1 MVSGDMAMYRRIL
14 FALCLAAMS
23 PGSGHAQNET
33 SAPPAGPA
41 PIATL
46 QQELREAGFDPGPV
60 NGVMTEKTTRAL
72 IAYERRMKHMPQAI
86 ASVGVDAAD
95 PVLLAQKGL
104 QQLGFYSGPTDGA
117 LGPGTRDAIVRFEVS
132 RHLPVD
138 PRVSD
143 RLLAA
148 LTPETASPA
157 ASAPAAPPTTAAA
170 APPRAPSKPPAEAAA
185 PPTPAPQV
193 ATGSAGAPAAP
204 QATGRQALPSWVN
217 PPPIR

>member
-1 MVSGDMAMYRRIL
+1 MYTRIL
-14 FALCLAAMS
+14 FALCLAALL
-23 PGSGHAQNET
+23 PGSGHAQSQP
-33 SAPPAGPA
+33 SAPQTGPA

-60 NGVMTEKTTRAL
+60 NGVMSEKTTRAL
-72 IAYERRMKHMPQAI
+72 IAYERRMKRMPQAI
-86 ASVGVDAAD
+86 AAVGVDAAD

-104 QQLGFYSGPTDGA
+104 RQLGFYSGPTDGA
-117 LGPGTRDAIVRFEVS
+117 LGPATRDAIIRFEVS

-148 LTPETASPA
+148 LAQENAATAST
-157 ASAPAAPPTTAAA
+157 APAAATTPPAAT
-170 APPRAPSKPPAEAAA
+170 PPAETAATATPAA
-185 PPTPAPQV
+185 PAQAPQV
-193 ATGSAGAPAAP
+193 ATGSANAPAAP
-204 QATGRQALPSWVN
+204 TATGRQALPSWVN

>member
-1 MVSGDMAMYRRIL
+1 MYRRIL
-14 FALCLAAMS
+14 FGLCLAAMWPVS
-23 PGSGHAQNET
+23 GPAQSETAAPLAGSG
-33 SAPPAGPA
+33 
-41 PIATL
+41 PITTL

-72 IAYERRMKHMPQAI
+72 VAFERRMKRMPQAI

-117 LGPGTRDAIVRFEVS
+117 LGPGTRDAIIRFEVS

-148 LTPETASPA
+148 LAQENAATATA
-157 ASAPAAPPTTAAA
+157 ATTPAAPPATAPPMAKPPAETAA
-170 APPRAPSKPPAEAAA
+170 APPPA
-185 PPTPAPQV
+185 TPAPQV

-204 QATGRQALPSWVN
+204 AATGRQALPSWVN

>member
-1 MVSGDMAMYRRIL
+1 MYRRIL

-23 PGSGHAQNET
+23 PGSGHAQNEAA
-33 SAPPAGPA
+33 APSAGPA

-60 NGVMTEKTTRAL
+60 NGVMSEKTTRAL
-72 IAYERRMKHMPQAI
+72 VAYERRMKRLPQAI

-104 QQLGFYSGPTDGA
+104 QQLGFYSGPMDGA
-117 LGPGTRDAIVRFEVS
+117 LGPGTRDAIIRFEVS

-148 LTPETASPA
+148 LVPEGAAPA
-157 ASAPAAPPTTAAA
+157 ANAPAAPPTTATSAPS
-170 APPRAPSKPPAEAAA
+170 APPAQAAA
-185 PPTPAPQV
+185 PPTPATLTPN
-193 ATGSAGAPAAP
+193 AHLG
-204 QATGRQALPSWVN
+204 
-217 PPPIR
+217 

>member
-1 MVSGDMAMYRRIL
+1 MYRRIL
-14 FALCLAAMS
+14 FALCLAAML
-23 PGSGHAQNET
+23 PGSGHAQNEAA
-33 SAPPAGPA
+33 APPAGPA

-46 QQELREAGFDPGPV
+46 QQELREAGFDPGAV
-60 NGVMTEKTTRAL
+60 NGVMSEKTTRAL
-72 IAYERRMKHMPQAI
+72 IAYERRMKRMPQAI

-104 QQLGFYSGPTDGA
+104 RQLGFYAGPMDGA
-117 LGPGTRDAIVRFEVS
+117 LGSGTRDAIIRFEVS

-148 LTPETASPA
+148 LAQEDAATAST
-157 ASAPAAPPTTAAA
+157 APAAPPAAATAPPAA
-170 APPRAPSKPPAEAAA
+170 APPAETAAT
-185 PPTPAPQV
+185 PTPAPQV

-204 QATGRQALPSWVN
+204 AATGRQALPSWVN

>member
-1 MVSGDMAMYRRIL
+1 MYRRIL

-23 PGSGHAQNET
+23 PGSGYAQNET
-33 SAPPAGPA
+33 SAPPVGPA

-117 LGPGTRDAIVRFEVS
+117 LGPGTRDAIIRFEVS

-148 LTPETASPA
+148 LVPETAS
-157 ASAPAAPPTTAAA
+157 PPTTAAA
-170 APPRAPSKPPAEAAA
+170 PPPAPAASTPPAQAAA
-185 PPTPAPQV
+185 PSTPATPAPQV

>member
-1 MVSGDMAMYRRIL
+1 
-14 FALCLAAMS
+14 
-23 PGSGHAQNET
+23 
-33 SAPPAGPA
+33 
-41 PIATL
+41 
-46 QQELREAGFDPGPV
+46 
-60 NGVMTEKTTRAL
+60 MTEKTTRAL

-117 LGPGTRDAIVRFEVS
+117 LGPGTRDAIIRFEVS

-148 LTPETASPA
+148 LEAAGAEAGTAPPA
-157 ASAPAAPPTTAAA
+157 LPGSLPQAAPAAQAQ
-170 APPRAPSKPPAEAAA
+170 EA
-185 PPTPAPQV
+185 T
-193 ATGSAGAPAAP
+193 SE
-204 QATGRQALPSWVN
+204 ATGRRQLPPGVN